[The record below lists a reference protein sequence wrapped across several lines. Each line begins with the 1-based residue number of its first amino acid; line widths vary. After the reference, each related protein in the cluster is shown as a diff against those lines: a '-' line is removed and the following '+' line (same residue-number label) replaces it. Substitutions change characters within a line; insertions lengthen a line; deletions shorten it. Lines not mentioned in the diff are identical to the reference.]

1 MIEPVAVNDIMAA
14 AIAGALIILFGATYA
29 LLFAFS
35 RLRGQGLLMIG
46 AYTAYG
52 LLAVSVF
59 VLARTLNLEGF
70 WQSISAVMLLG
81 YFVAPR
87 LIWNLCAGT
96 HPAQDSLDTDRPPIT
111 DSRPH
116 SATGGTLR

>member
-1 MIEPVAVNDIMAA
+1 MIDPVAVNDIMAA

-35 RLRGQGLLMIG
+35 RIRGHRFLMIG
-46 AYTAYG
+46 AYLAYG
-52 LLAVSVF
+52 LLVVSVA

-70 WQSISAVMLLG
+70 WQSITAVMLVG
-81 YFVAPR
+81 YFIAPR

-96 HPAQDSLDTDRPPIT
+96 HPPHGDDVPDTHPN
-111 DSRPH
+111 PH
-116 SATGGTLR
+116 TATGGTLQ

>member
-96 HPAQDSLDTDRPPIT
+96 HPDQDSIDIDQAPIT